1 MRSAQCDGFSGRT
14 SVACAVS
21 FMESNG
27 TPPNG
32 NEKITRSPE
41 RDLGF
46 LGPVANSEFE
56 DESPGSYLAELGVR
70 RWNVVWSIGNLIV
83 TAAAAICLRLN
94 IESLALD
101 VVWKLCP
108 VSCVLLLLI
117 TLWQRASRY
126 TQSAVGKS
134 RLSLALTA
142 VSYTHLT
149 LPTPPYV

>member
-1 MRSAQCDGFSGRT
+1 M
-14 SVACAVS
+14 
-21 FMESNG
+21 
-27 TPPNG
+27 
-32 NEKITRSPE
+32 
-41 RDLGF
+41 
-46 LGPVANSEFE
+46 
-56 DESPGSYLAELGVR
+56 R

-142 VSYTHLT
+142 IALVVWFTMAPTEAETSATRPGAPPSPIANRGMVVYTNSLCHLDD
-149 LPTPPYV
+149 LSVHSRCFCLIAPASVRA